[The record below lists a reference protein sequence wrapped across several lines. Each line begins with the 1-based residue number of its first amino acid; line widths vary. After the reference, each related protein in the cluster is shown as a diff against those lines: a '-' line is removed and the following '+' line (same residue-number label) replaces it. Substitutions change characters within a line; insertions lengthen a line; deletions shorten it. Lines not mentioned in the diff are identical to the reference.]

1 MGKTKIERLKEE
13 AEEYAKYVKRVSEL
27 ASEQASKNAS
37 DASKSMKS
45 SASDFANHSEKTNRK
60 VVSNQ
65 AQTEA
70 MIASL
75 KAKGFSDY
83 KSLREKEF
91 NELEVSLATGEI
103 SNEEYYSRLAVL
115 RDVYFQEGSN
125 GWAKYTLEIAKYNQ
139 SVLEEQQKQLEAY
152 NKRIMKEQDKQI
164 KDSVKML
171 RSGFNEA
178 NSLYDESFNNIIKK
192 QNSLKN
198 KLDGISDMYNIIS
211 GDSDDK
217 TDGYKW
223 IQLSDINTEI
233 EVLKNYNN
241 NLIEARD
248 RVNKILDEFGFD
260 DKKTSRLKSEFLEE
274 LAGMNINDA
283 TQFTKYL
290 SNISS
295 EKITDYLSKWAEK
308 SDLEAF
314 IPNNIFGEE
323 SFELI
328 ERYASDMSQNFSKTL
343 EEKFGDIPDSFF
355 ENGSESA
362 NRFKE
367 GFIDAIDEVMSDIS
381 SEINQRIIKLL
392 PETIVTATGSQ
403 VSNYSNY
410 NIYGALEPQQTAL
423 EIYKEE
429 AKRRMLIGDN

>member
-1 MGKTKIERLKEE
+1 MGKTKAERLKQE

-27 ASEQASKNAS
+27 ASEQAAKSVS
-37 DASKSMKS
+37 DATKSMKA
-45 SASDFANHSEKTNRK
+45 SASDYAKHSEQLNRGTA
-60 VVSNQ
+60 NNY

-83 KSLREKEF
+83 QSLREKEF
-91 NELEVSLATGEI
+91 NELKVSLATGEI

-125 GWAKYTLEIAKYNQ
+125 GWAKYTLEIAEYNQ
-139 SVLEEQQKQLEAY
+139 KVLEEQQKQIEEY
-152 NKRIMKEQDKQI
+152 NKKIMKEQDKQI
-164 KDSVKML
+164 KDSAKML
-171 RSGFNEA
+171 RSSFNEA

-198 KLDGISDMYNIIS
+198 KLGNISDIYNTIS
-211 GDSDDK
+211 GDDDK
-217 TDGYKW
+217 TGGYRW
-223 IQLSDINTEI
+223 IQLSDISTEI

-248 RVNKILDEFGFD
+248 RINGIFDSFGFD

-274 LAGMNINDA
+274 LAGMNVRDA
-283 TQFTKYL
+283 TQFTKYITAL
-290 SNISS
+290 PLDR
-295 EKITDYLSKWAEK
+295 ITDYLSKWAEK

-314 IPNNIFGEE
+314 VPNNIFGEE
-323 SFELI
+323 SYELI
-328 ERYASDMSQNFSKTL
+328 ERYASDMSQNFSQTL
-343 EEKFGDIPDSFF
+343 SEKFGDIPDSFF

-362 NRFKE
+362 NRFRD
-367 GFIDAIDEVMSDIS
+367 GFIDAIDDVMSDIS

-392 PETIVTATGSQ
+392 PETIVTGSGSQ
-403 VSNYSNY
+403 TTNYSNY